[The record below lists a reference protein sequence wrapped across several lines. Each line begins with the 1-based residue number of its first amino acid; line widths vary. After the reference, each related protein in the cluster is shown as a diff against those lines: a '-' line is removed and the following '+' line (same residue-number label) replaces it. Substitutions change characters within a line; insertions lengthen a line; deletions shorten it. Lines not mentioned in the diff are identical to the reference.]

1 MISPDLTFLDVGSV
15 AVFYQ
20 FTLYMAIRL
29 AHHSF
34 TLGELGLTA
43 FGATILFV
51 EAFRVTMTRV
61 GHQLISISCLNIDE
75 EPFLRSGL

>member
-1 MISPDLTFLDVGSV
+1 MLDLTFLDVASV

-34 TLGELGLTA
+34 TLGELSFTA
-43 FGATILFV
+43 FGATILFT
-51 EAFRVTMTRV
+51 EALHVTITRV
-61 GHQLISISCLNIDE
+61 
-75 EPFLRSGL
+75 SGQMTSV